1 MEIRDALQPDT
12 KNRPE
17 ELVNYNSI
25 SQKASLQSGSTS
37 ALTTVKHLA
46 IVDLINVGSLQTG
59 SMMRTS
65 INAQWR
71 QLRNAIDKLQSELD
85 STDFPLPT
93 PQMCKFLIVGEDR
106 RIHRHPGV
114 DVLALCRAVW
124 KTVFCRSRQGASTIA
139 MQLVRTILDR
149 RERTLRRKLMEIVL
163 ALRLSQHV
171 SKHRLPIL
179 YLWVAYYGWRM
190 NNFKQACSRLGI
202 NPRSVDEIDA
212 AKLVAR
218 LKYPEPRNCS
228 VERIKKIRRRALHL
242 ITQANRTSTR
252 EYAYNEVQNATIHN
266 SGVTQ

>member
-1 MEIRDALQPDT
+1 M
-12 KNRPE
+12 
-17 ELVNYNSI
+17 
-25 SQKASLQSGSTS
+25 QSGSTS
-37 ALTTVKHLA
+37 TLTTVKHLP
-46 IVDLINVGSLQTG
+46 IVDPINVGSLQTG
-59 SMMRTS
+59 SMMQTS

-139 MQLVRTILDR
+139 MQLVRTILGR

-202 NPRSVDEIDA
+202 NPRSVEEIDA

-218 LKYPEPRNCS
+218 LKYPEPRNSS
-228 VERIKKIRRRALHL
+228 VERMKIIRRRAIHL
-242 ITQANRTSTR
+242 ITQANRTRTR
-252 EYAYNEVQNATIHN
+252 LYDYNEVQNATIHN